1 MKVLIIGNRSHQFI
15 YNYVKTLKKVY
26 LNSDL
31 EIDILSQ
38 DSSDLSFPSDKFYNN
53 IYALIVPS
61 FFKKNRF
68 LKVLYQHILFRKYI

>member
-38 DSSDLSFPSDKFYNN
+38 DSSDLSFPCLLYTS
-53 IYALIVPS
+53 PS
-61 FFKKNRF
+61 PRDCS
-68 LKVLYQHILFRKYI
+68 

>member
-31 EIDILSQ
+31 EIDILS
-38 DSSDLSFPSDKFYNN
+38 
-53 IYALIVPS
+53 
-61 FFKKNRF
+61 
-68 LKVLYQHILFRKYI
+68 

>member
-61 FFKKNRF
+61 FLKKSF
-68 LKVLYQHILFRKYI
+68 LKSSLSTYIVS

>member
-38 DSSDLSFPSDKFYNN
+38 DSSDLFSLLNPWIGIPINFIIIFM
-53 IYALIVPS
+53 L
-61 FFKKNRF
+61 
-68 LKVLYQHILFRKYI
+68 

>member
-1 MKVLIIGNRSHQFI
+1 M
-15 YNYVKTLKKVY
+15 KTLKKVY

-68 LKVLYQHILFRKYI
+68 LKVLYQHILFRKYIKRLDC